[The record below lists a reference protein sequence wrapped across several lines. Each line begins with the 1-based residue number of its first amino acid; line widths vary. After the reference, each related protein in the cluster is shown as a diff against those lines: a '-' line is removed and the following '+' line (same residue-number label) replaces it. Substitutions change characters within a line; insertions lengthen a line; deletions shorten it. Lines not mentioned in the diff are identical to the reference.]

1 MLACWC
7 LLFGSSYR
15 GFGFLVEEELQVN
28 FFFFLAG
35 NLCIMDHR
43 SLMDFYEYIIYHSEK
58 RYVKNITVI
67 FNLLRSGQQELNNIS
82 QITMII
88 KIGFNFDIQ

>member
-1 MLACWC
+1 MFLRLRLGSVLACWC

-28 FFFFLAG
+28 FFLAG

-43 SLMDFYEYIIYHSEK
+43 SLMGFYEYIIYHSEK

-67 FNLLRSGQQELNNIS
+67 FNLLRSDQQELNNS
-82 QITMII
+82 S
-88 KIGFNFDIQ
+88 